1 MSEGAPTESKHGRRP
16 FQKAVAAP
24 APTAWPMITAL
35 GLTMAFAG
43 LVISPVVSA
52 VGVVLLIAGA
62 VGWFGEVFP
71 EQHRE
76 MVEVEPAAAAVAPVR
91 VAVAQLAVGE
101 QGHRAILPLEIYPY
115 SAGIKGG
122 IAGGFVMAGL
132 AVVHGLL
139 LHGSPWYTINILAAT
154 AMANLAGAD
163 VATLSAFNAE
173 AFVMA
178 LIIHGVVSLLVGL
191 LYGIL
196 LPIVPRHPVFLGG
209 IVAPLLWSGLLF
221 ASLKVINPVLEA
233 RIDWGWFILCQI
245 GFGVVA
251 GMVVSRSERIHT
263 FQHLPFAMRMGI
275 EAPGVMPPKERK

>member
-1 MSEGAPTESKHGRRP
+1 MSEGSMQSEGARGQLPKTVE
-16 FQKAVAAP
+16 AP

-43 LVISPVVSA
+43 LVTSAVVSA
-52 VGVVLLIAGA
+52 VGVVLIIAGA

-71 EQHRE
+71 REHRE
-76 MVEVEPAAAAVAPVR
+76 LVEVEPAAVAAAVVR
-91 VAVAQLAVGE
+91 PAAAQLEVGAE
-101 QGHRAILPLEIYPY
+101 GHRAILPLEIYPY

-122 IAGGFVMAGL
+122 IAGGVAMAAL
-132 AVVHGLL
+132 AAIHGLL

-154 AMANLAGAD
+154 AMPSLANAD
-163 VATLSAFNAE
+163 VATLSAFNAH
-173 AFVMA
+173 AFLMA
-178 LIIHGVVSLLVGL
+178 LSIHGVVSLLVGL

-196 LPIVPRHPVFLGG
+196 LPTVPRNPIFLGG

-221 ASLKVINPVLEA
+221 ATLKVINPVLDA
-233 RIDWGWFILCQI
+233 RIEWGWFVLCQI

-251 GMVVSRSERIHT
+251 GLVVARSERIHT

-275 EAPGVMPPKERK
+275 EAPGVMPPRERE